1 MTEQS
6 KSLRPL
12 SNEEKKHRF
21 YHRLLKSSLLTA
33 LLLGT
38 SLAFGMWGYHHFA
51 QLTWLDSF
59 LNASM
64 ILSGMGPVSPLE
76 TDAAKLFAGFYAL
89 YSGGA
94 FLIAMA
100 VMLAPLLHHFFKSFE
115 VDK

>member
-1 MTEQS
+1 MTEQP
-6 KSLRPL
+6 KPLRPL
-12 SNEEKKHRF
+12 SIEEKKRRF
-21 YHRLLKSSLLTA
+21 YKRFLKSTLVTA

-38 SLAFGMWGYHHFA
+38 SLAFGMWGYQHFA
-51 QLTWLDSF
+51 NLTWVDSF